1 MILTPRPCLP
11 GAIATTQYILK
22 VLQLPH
28 PKPKG
33 SCNIMRSPRGV
44 LTTSIFDRN
53 SAVRVPSQAGPRYSK
68 SLRCLVLWQVTQLF
82 LVEPCDTL
90 RAWVHGQHTPD
101 LVLDSSFTMQP
112 FRVPK
117 PEPQEVDVIVAGGGP
132 AGCVVAGRLAKA
144 DPNLQVMLIEYGPNN
159 IDDPMV
165 STPAVYPRN
174 MRLLESD
181 KAHFYYDTNK
191 SSHLR
196 GRKTIVPCAK
206 ADIDDFKTEGW
217 NYQDLL
223 PLMKRLENYQKPC
236 NNDTHGFDG
245 PVAISN
251 GGWVAPIAQ
260 DFLRASTAVG
270 IPLTDD
276 LQDCQQSHAAEIW
289 AKWINKDTGR
299 RSDAASAYVHPIMA
313 EQSNLHLRCN
323 SKVARVIFE
332 GNKAVGVAYVNSRQV
347 SAPYPTV
354 ETIVKARKMVVL
366 TSGTLS
372 TPQILERSGI
382 GGKDILD
389 KAGVKTL
396 VDLPGVGKQYQDHY
410 TTFSVF
416 RARASEPTADD
427 WLRGDP
433 KVQEEWMRLH
443 AATGKGPA
451 ASNGIDAGFKIRPT
465 EEELKEMGVCGHGFS
480 RSLTME
486 CRINPINQSCSP
498 VLSTGSSAIIL
509 SVSRHGLWPVFL
521 NVPISRCV
529 RKTVGRRASYSQ
541 SFIEYP
547 FSRGSIHISSSDP
560 YADPIFDSGFLNH
573 EADVAPIRWSYKKVR
588 EVARRMDAYRGELT
602 SLHPHFHPDSPAA
615 CEDVDLQTAKEYMPA
630 GQLTVGIHMGTWS
643 KPRKPLAPGERRIVD
658 EIKYSKEDDEAID
671 NWVRDHVETTWHSLG
686 TCAMKPRDQEG
697 VLDPRLIA
705 LATVLLQRTSL
716 IDPTRCGEKCAE
728 LIAEE
733 TQVYA
738 DPKAAA
744 HIPIMRRASTKQQQ
758 VQSTQASGQ
767 QI

>member
-1 MILTPRPCLP
+1 
-11 GAIATTQYILK
+11 
-22 VLQLPH
+22 
-28 PKPKG
+28 
-33 SCNIMRSPRGV
+33 
-44 LTTSIFDRN
+44 
-53 SAVRVPSQAGPRYSK
+53 
-68 SLRCLVLWQVTQLF
+68 
-82 LVEPCDTL
+82 
-90 RAWVHGQHTPD
+90 
-101 LVLDSSFTMQP
+101 MQS

-159 IDDPMV
+159 IDDPTV

-206 ADIDDFKTEGW
+206 VLTEHVSYPGGGSSINFQMYTRASASDWNDFKTEGW

-236 NNDTHGFDG
+236 NNAIISIRQGTHGFDG

-260 DFLRASTAVG
+260 DFLRAATAVG

-332 GNKAVGVAYVNSRQV
+332 GTKAVGVAYVNSRDHGQTK
-347 SAPYPTV
+347 TV

-366 TSGTLS
+366 TAGTLS
-372 TPQILERSGI
+372 TPQILEHSGL
-382 GGKDILD
+382 GGKDILE

-416 RARASEPTADD
+416 RARANEPTADD

-433 KVQEEWMRLH
+433 NVQEEWMRLH
-443 AATGKGPA
+443 ATTGKGPA

-465 EEELKEMGVCGHGFS
+465 EEELKEMGPAFQKAWDSYFKDKPDKPVMFASIVNAFFGDHTLVPPGKYFS
-480 RSLTME
+480 MFQYL
-486 CRINPINQSCSP
+486 
-498 VLSTGSSAIIL
+498 
-509 SVSRHGLWPVFL
+509 
-521 NVPISRCV
+521 
-529 RKTVGRRASYSQ
+529 
-541 SFIEYP
+541 EYP

-560 YADPIFDSGFLNH
+560 YADPVFDSGFLNH
-573 EADVAPIRWSYKKVR
+573 EADIAPIRWSYKKVR

-643 KPRKPLAPGERRIVD
+643 KPRKPLAPGERRIAED
-658 EIKYSKEDDEAID
+658 IKYSKEDDEAID
-671 NWVRDHVETTWHSLG
+671 NWIRDHVETTWHSLG
-686 TCAMKPRDQEG
+686 TCAMKPRDEEG
-697 VLDPRLIA
+697 VLDPRLNVYGTTNLKVGDLSLCPDNLGTNTYSSA
-705 LATVLLQRTSL
+705 LL
-716 IDPTRCGEKCAE
+716 CGEKCAE

-733 TQVYA
+733 LGLTITN
-738 DPKAAA
+738 P
-744 HIPIMRRASTKQQQ
+744 HIPVMRRASAKQQQ
-758 VQSTQASGQ
+758 AQSTQASGQ
-767 QI
+767 QV

>member
-1 MILTPRPCLP
+1 
-11 GAIATTQYILK
+11 
-22 VLQLPH
+22 
-28 PKPKG
+28 
-33 SCNIMRSPRGV
+33 
-44 LTTSIFDRN
+44 
-53 SAVRVPSQAGPRYSK
+53 
-68 SLRCLVLWQVTQLF
+68 
-82 LVEPCDTL
+82 
-90 RAWVHGQHTPD
+90 
-101 LVLDSSFTMQP
+101 MQS

-191 SSHLR
+191 SQHLR

-206 ADIDDFKTEGW
+206 RILGPCIYLGGGSSINFQMYTRASASDWNDFKTEGW
-217 NYQDLL
+217 NHQDLL

-236 NNDTHGFDG
+236 NN
-245 PVAISN
+245 AN
-251 GGWVAPIAQ
+251 
-260 DFLRASTAVG
+260 
-270 IPLTDD
+270 
-276 LQDCQQSHAAEIW
+276 CQQSHAAEIW

-313 EQSNLHLRCN
+313 EQNNLHLRCN

-332 GNKAVGVAYVNSRQV
+332 GNKAVGIAYVNSRDHGQ
-347 SAPYPTV
+347 TKTM

-366 TSGTLS
+366 TAGTLS

-382 GGKDILD
+382 GGKNILD

-443 AATGKGPA
+443 ATTGKGPA

-465 EEELKEMGVCGHGFS
+465 EEELKEMGPEFQKAWDSYFKDKPDKPVMFASVVNAFFGDHTLVPPGKYFS
-480 RSLTME
+480 MFQYL
-486 CRINPINQSCSP
+486 
-498 VLSTGSSAIIL
+498 
-509 SVSRHGLWPVFL
+509 
-521 NVPISRCV
+521 
-529 RKTVGRRASYSQ
+529 
-541 SFIEYP
+541 EYP

-573 EADVAPIRWSYKKVR
+573 EADIAPIRQAEWSYKKVR

-602 SLHPHFHPDSPAA
+602 ALHPHFHPDSPAA

-630 GQLTVGIHMGTWS
+630 GQLTVGIHMGSWS
-643 KPRKPLAPGERRIVD
+643 KPRKPLAPGERRIVED
-658 EIKYSKEDDEAID
+658 VKYSKEDDEAIEYVLAMTSVSMSID
-671 NWVRDHVETTWHSLG
+671 EAFLHSNWVRDHVETTWHSLG

-697 VLDPRLIA
+697 VLDPRLNVYGTTNLKVGDLSLCPDNLGTNTYSSA
-705 LATVLLQRTSL
+705 LL
-716 IDPTRCGEKCAE
+716 CGEKCAD

-733 TQVYA
+733 LGLTITN
-738 DPKAAA
+738 P
-744 HIPIMRRASTKQQQ
+744 HIPVMRRASAKQH
-758 VQSTQASGQ
+758 
-767 QI
+767 